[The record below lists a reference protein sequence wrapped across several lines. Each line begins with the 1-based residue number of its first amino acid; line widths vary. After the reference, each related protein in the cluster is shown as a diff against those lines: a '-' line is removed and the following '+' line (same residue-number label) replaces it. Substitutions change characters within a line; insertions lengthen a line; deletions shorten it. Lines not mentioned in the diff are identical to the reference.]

1 MRGEKGEEAAGE
13 EAAEDLEEPLFF
25 ADVLVMLKWN
35 SV

>member
-1 MRGEKGEEAAGE
+1 MRGEEGEEAAGE
-13 EAAEDLEEPLFF
+13 EAAEGLEEPLFF